1 VSNLPCEQCGGT
13 GFEII
18 SRDGRE
24 FAQACTCRRTSSLVG
39 PGGDPA
45 LGCRIPPRYEHCTL
59 ESFEPGNAS
68 LSASLEKAMAKV
80 LAAKDLREKLEQSG
94 VEMAAPA
101 DKPVTPAQFA
111 KILDDDIAKWARIVK
126 ASGATVN

>member
-1 VSNLPCEQCGGT
+1 MSNLPCEQCGGT
-13 GFEII
+13 GFEIV

-24 FAQACTCRRTSSLVG
+24 FAQACTCRRTSSLAG

-68 LSASLEKAMAKV
+68 LSASLEKAMAFCAGYPHLGADEGLGLLFSGDNGVGKTH
-80 LAAKDLREKLEQSG
+80 LAVAVLRELVVAATLEPG
-94 VEMAAPA
+94 
-101 DKPVTPAQFA
+101 
-111 KILDDDIAKWARIVK
+111 R
-126 ASGATVN
+126 